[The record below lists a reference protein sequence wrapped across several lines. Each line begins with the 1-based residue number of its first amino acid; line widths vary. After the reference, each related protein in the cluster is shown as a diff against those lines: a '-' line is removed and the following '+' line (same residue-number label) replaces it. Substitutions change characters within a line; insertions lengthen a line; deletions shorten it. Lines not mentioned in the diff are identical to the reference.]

1 MRKKE
6 YIHIHALLV
15 EVTRHLIENEDMP
28 DEALSTYYALGT
40 PPSGIHKSKQ
50 KHDEAITTLHA
61 AIEPW
66 LEHTCT
72 DSPVPSM
79 NGPQ

>member
-15 EVTRHLIENEDMP
+15 ETTRFLIENEDMP
-28 DEALSTYYALGT
+28 AETLSTYDALGT
-40 PPSGIHKSKQ
+40 NPSSIHKSKQ
-50 KHDEAITTLHA
+50 SHHEAITALNS

-66 LEHTCT
+66 FEQTRS
-72 DSPVPSM
+72 DSPEPSM
-79 NGPQ
+79 NRSQ